1 MSGKRTRKRWLKSSV
16 FDERL
21 TAIGITASLGGWIV
35 ANDALSQTTSIGRA
49 LGSRLG
55 SETVQF
61 KQACRE
67 FPHSLRGAEGIP
79 HSSRPRVRL
88 ISDGHCKSGV
98 PIPCNA
104 DSCDSLRLVSSASVE
119 AARHNQ
125 VCAARR
131 PFSLDSD
138 RPIRRRPY

>member
-21 TAIGITASLGGWIV
+21 TAIGITASLGEWIV

-67 FPHSLRGAEGIP
+67 FPHILLVPAFGLFQVVIV
-79 HSSRPRVRL
+79 RVACP
-88 ISDGHCKSGV
+88 SHV
-98 PIPCNA
+98 
-104 DSCDSLRLVSSASVE
+104 
-119 AARHNQ
+119 
-125 VCAARR
+125 
-131 PFSLDSD
+131 
-138 RPIRRRPY
+138 IRIRAIRFV